1 MEICRNIILL
11 TTWTSGNQM
20 SIQTSHTALRW
31 KYSICKIFLELLL
44 IIMKYST
51 SFFSI
56 YRVFNKEAKEI
67 FSHIMILHFPSPYIW
82 STKYGLRH
90 YIYKC
95 VSINQGI
102 NSRYSR
108 IWYPISSMRWGCK
121 HHIHRNADNISL
133 LLPPLYFACCTQ
145 NIVFHLLS

>member
-1 MEICRNIILL
+1 M
-11 TTWTSGNQM
+11 
-20 SIQTSHTALRW
+20 
-31 KYSICKIFLELLL
+31 FP
-44 IIMKYST
+44 
-51 SFFSI
+51 
-56 YRVFNKEAKEI
+56 YR
-67 FSHIMILHFPSPYIW
+67 MISHFPVTYTRL
-82 STKYGLRH
+82 TKYGLRH

-145 NIVFHLLS
+145 KDCISYFILINLIKVTFYTEYIEYSSEYTNEIVLTKYHYQSNWNIYHLHFSFFTRVIKVRKNISNTILF